1 MFKPNTLAAFFG
13 DGLPKNDVLFVEQ
26 ALTRLEFRNICCQ
39 LSLKIKELNADC
51 VALSFTDQVGFLSA
65 FIACLSCGVVPVL
78 FAPSELNFLRLRKH
92 YRYLLTDKDQKSE
105 FSPIRLDWKEFRK
118 GKANPVLQISSESK
132 LKFFTSG
139 TTGIPKEI
147 IKTVAQMDQEA
158 VFTSSLFHKEVL
170 GTVLASTVDEFHHY
184 GLSFSLWLPVAVGV
198 PFLGKKIFFSED
210 LVGLKSKLSLITS
223 PTFLRNLDTSLSI
236 QSVCHAFSAGGKLD
250 IRAFSNAM
258 SICSSSFTEIYGST
272 ETGIIGY
279 RTFRNQADVP
289 AWKIPEGLSIVKV
302 TDTYRLYSPFV
313 KGGFCD
319 LDDELELLNDREFN
333 LKGRKDRTIK
343 IGERR
348 YNLEEIEKKIS
359 VTCSSEVCLVVLNRH
374 GRQFLGA
381 VLFTTDLISYQ
392 DIINWRKR
400 LLALVDER
408 VIPRFWRTMSS
419 KPFNAQGKIDQTRL
433 LELFND

>member
-13 DGLPKNDVLFVEQ
+13 DGLSKNDVLFVEQ

-92 YRYLLTDKDQKSE
+92 YRYLLTDKDQKAE
-105 FSPIRLDWKEFRK
+105 FSPIRLDWKKFRK
-118 GKANPVLQISSESK
+118 TMVNPVLQISSDSK

-139 TTGIPKEI
+139 STGTPKEI

-158 VFTSSLFHKEVL
+158 VFTSSLFHEKML

-184 GLSFSLWLPVAVGV
+184 GLTFALWLPIAVGI

-210 LVGLKSKLSLITS
+210 LIGIKRKLSLISS
-223 PTFLRNLDTSLSI
+223 PTFLRNIDTSLQI
-236 QSVCHAFSAGGKLD
+236 KNVGLVFSAGARLD
-250 IRAFSNAM
+250 SMAFSNAI
-258 SICSSSFTEIYGST
+258 STCLFGLAEIYGST
-272 ETGIIGY
+272 ETGVIGY
-279 RTFRNQADVP
+279 RIFRSREDSL

-313 KGGFCD
+313 KDGFCD

-333 LKGRKDRTIK
+333 LKGRKDRTVK

-381 VLFTTDLISYQ
+381 VLFTTNLISHQ
-392 DIINWRKR
+392 DIVNWRRR